1 MKIYRGNISG
11 IFRVCEIVAAIA
23 CVVMC
28 MMFHLENWWIV
39 SGGMLIIV
47 MIGMLVLRFIVN
59 QVILKKIVT
68 KDVLTLVKDTK
79 EFE

>member
-1 MKIYRGNISG
+1 MG
-11 IFRVCEIVAAIA
+11 
-23 CVVMC
+23 

-47 MIGMLVLRFIVN
+47 IIGMLVLRFIVN